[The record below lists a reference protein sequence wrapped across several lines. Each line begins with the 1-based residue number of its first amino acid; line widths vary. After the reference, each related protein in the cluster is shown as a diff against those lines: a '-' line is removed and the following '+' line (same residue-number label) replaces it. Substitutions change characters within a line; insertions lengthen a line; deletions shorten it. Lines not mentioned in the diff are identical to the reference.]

1 MRTDSAHDS
10 SQKRR
15 VAPTPTPA
23 TAPSATAT
31 TVTTERVDPAAASD
45 GDSKTARQP
54 IVHRPPLGLPNGSV
68 RALLTLL
75 IVAVVVSQ
83 VARGQHVSTLW
94 TETLMIALAHYFSTR
109 RFIKLAPELI
119 HQLEAEGAVETELHP
134 LYLPN
139 HSIRAIIFASF
150 FGLAIYLW
158 TQGRLF
164 DSEAAAILGVVFA
177 FFFGTVAKMALHW
190 WTKGKQ
196 SHAVRGWEDFKAVV
210 VLLVLAYTA
219 GVYLFNPSS
228 QPPAGL
234 RNATLGL
241 VLFYFGSR

>member
-1 MRTDSAHDS
+1 MNSTGN
-10 SQKRR
+10 
-15 VAPTPTPA
+15 
-23 TAPSATAT
+23 
-31 TVTTERVDPAAASD
+31 VTTLPARRSDAGTVDDAQP
-45 GDSKTARQP
+45 KTIRKP
-54 IVHRPPLGLPNGSV
+54 IAHHPPLGLPNGSL

-119 HQLEAEGAVETELHP
+119 YQLEAEGEVETELHP

-139 HSIRAIIFASF
+139 HSIQTVIFAAF
-150 FGLAIYLW
+150 LGLAIYLW
-158 TQGRLF
+158 IQNRLF
-164 DSEAAAILGVVFA
+164 DSEATAILGVVFA
-177 FFFGTVAKMALHW
+177 FFFGTIAKMALHW
-190 WTKGKQ
+190 WTKGRQ
-196 SHAVRGWEDFKAVV
+196 THAVRGWQDFKAVV

-219 GVYLFNPSS
+219 GVYLLNPTS
-228 QPPAGL
+228 QPPTGL

>member
-1 MRTDSAHDS
+1 MALNESRTQTVRKQIAH
-10 SQKRR
+10 
-15 VAPTPTPA
+15 
-23 TAPSATAT
+23 
-31 TVTTERVDPAAASD
+31 
-45 GDSKTARQP
+45 
-54 IVHRPPLGLPNGSV
+54 HPPLGLPNGSV

-119 HQLEAEGAVETELHP
+119 HQLEAEEAVETELHP

-139 HSIRAIIFASF
+139 NSIRTIIFAAF
-150 FGLAIYLW
+150 LGLAVYLW
-158 TQGRLF
+158 TQNRLF
-164 DSEAAAILGVVFA
+164 ESEEMAILGVVFA
-177 FFFGTVAKMALHW
+177 FFFGTIAKMALHW

-196 SHAVRGWEDFKAVV
+196 THAVRGWQDFKAIV

-219 GVYLFNPSS
+219 GVYLLDPAT
-228 QPPAGL
+228 PPPTGL

>member
-1 MRTDSAHDS
+1 MPTVGTT
-10 SQKRR
+10 
-15 VAPTPTPA
+15 VAPQ
-23 TAPSATAT
+23 
-31 TVTTERVDPAAASD
+31 RIDSD
-45 GDSKTARQP
+45 GRGGQDPKALRKP
-54 IVHRPPLGLPNGSV
+54 IVHHPPLGLPNGSV

-75 IVAVVVSQ
+75 IVAVVVCQ

-109 RFIKLAPELI
+109 RFIKLAPDLI

-139 HSIRAIIFASF
+139 HSIQGIIFAAF
-150 FGLAIYLW
+150 LGLAVYLW
-158 TQGRLF
+158 TQSRLF
-164 DSEAAAILGVVFA
+164 DTEATAILGVVFA
-177 FFFGTVAKMALHW
+177 FFFGTIAKMALHG

-196 SHAVRGWEDFKAVV
+196 THAVRGWQDFKAVV
-210 VLLVLAYTA
+210 VVLVLAYTA
-219 GVYLFNPSS
+219 GMYLLNASS
-228 QPPAGL
+228 QPPTGL

>member
-1 MRTDSAHDS
+1 MTSCGNVRTLPLRASD
-10 SQKRR
+10 
-15 VAPTPTPA
+15 
-23 TAPSATAT
+23 
-31 TVTTERVDPAAASD
+31 TVTVDDAQ
-45 GDSKTARQP
+45 SKNIRKP
-54 IVHRPPLGLPNGSV
+54 IAHHPPLGLPNGSV

-75 IVAVVVSQ
+75 IVTVVVSQ

-119 HQLEAEGAVETELHP
+119 HRLETEGAVETELHP

-139 HSIRAIIFASF
+139 HSIQAVIFAAF
-150 FGLAIYLW
+150 LGLAVYLW
-158 TQGRLF
+158 TQNRLF
-164 DSEAAAILGVVFA
+164 ESEAAAILGVVFA
-177 FFFGTVAKMALHW
+177 FFFGTIAKMALHW
-190 WTKGKQ
+190 WTKGRQ
-196 SHAVRGWEDFKAVV
+196 THAVRGWQDFKAVV

-219 GVYLFNPSS
+219 GVYLLNPIS
-228 QPPAGL
+228 QPPTGL